1 MSYRKC
7 ILKSL
12 KSQPLRTFNCL
23 FSAIFECIC
32 KNFNKYCKNILK
44 IIQKTKLSIQKS
56 DFQIVFPIG
65 VESLFFNAIFLSV
78 SSSKTRKITPFSS
91 TMSKVVCVVELIW
104 W

>member
-12 KSQPLRTFNCL
+12 KSQPLRTCICL

-44 IIQKTKLSIQKS
+44 IIRKTELSIQKIRFS
-56 DFQIVFPIG
+56 NRFPYR
-65 VESLFFNAIFLSV
+65 S
-78 SSSKTRKITPFSS
+78 
-91 TMSKVVCVVELIW
+91 
-104 W
+104 